1 MSLALKTLLYIIVS
15 TLLIS
20 EERFINMYL
29 AYAVAK
35 FSILAVI
42 SLCVLIC
49 YSIWT
54 VKVIKHLKQSI
65 ATYRVHK
72 RMDYRDIREQN
83 RILYNHETHI
93 VKDLILLI
101 ICIAEMGEPV
111 MSIIVGVVVS
121 YYNGLHD
128 RVYYPPFNTTASLT
142 PCTFIQTVEE
152 INMYGY
158 LLIFTTSWYMYF
170 ISLIMI
176 GCIIFFL
183 LLSFLT
189 QYLSKRY
196 FIHPIRKTCI
206 IHIALALIQI
216 SIISCLTNRDTS
228 IFYLF
233 IVPIMILIDWC
244 ILVRNC
250 RILFRVLQSN
260 VRDLKLNLSNRYLY
274 IEQWKLL
281 QVYKILIPILLS
293 ALFFGVCVIFLHFYF
308 HIVSGMLWSHCFNLM
323 IGDGYT
329 YTGYNKV
336 FAIER
341 YLYLLQYSTFICM
354 IIHFILLGFPMFA
367 ISVGMLYSAC
377 VKRCSQKESDY
388 RFNYDN
394 FRAALLRNNLR
405 PPY

>member
-1 MSLALKTLLYIIVS
+1 MSFSY
-15 TLLIS
+15 LIG
-20 EERFINMYL
+20 
-29 AYAVAK
+29 K

-54 VKVIKHLKQSI
+54 VKVMKHLKQSI
-65 ATYRVHK
+65 TMYRVHK
-72 RMDYRDIREQN
+72 RIDYRDIREQN
-83 RILYNHETHI
+83 RILYNYETHI
-93 VKDLILLI
+93 VKDIILLI
-101 ICIAEMGEPV
+101 ICIAEMVEPV

-121 YYNGLHD
+121 YYNVLHD
-128 RVYYPPFNTTASLT
+128 RLHYPTFNTTASLA
-142 PCTFIQTVEE
+142 PCTFIQSVEE

-158 LLIFTTSWYMYF
+158 LLIFTTNWYMYF
-170 ISLIMI
+170 TSFLMI
-176 GCIIFFL
+176 GSVIFFL

-189 QYLSKRY
+189 RYLSKRY

-206 IHIALALIQI
+206 THIALALIQI
-216 SIISCLTNRDTS
+216 SIISCLTNRDIS
-228 IFYLF
+228 ILYLF

-281 QVYKILIPILLS
+281 QVYKMLIPILLS
-293 ALFFGVCVIFLHFYF
+293 ALFFGVCVIFLHFYI
-308 HIVSGMLWSHCFNLM
+308 HIVSGFEMSHCFHLVM
-323 IGDGYT
+323 GDMHT
-329 YTGYNKV
+329 YTDYLKS
-336 FAIER
+336 FATLRYIESVLK
-341 YLYLLQYSTFICM
+341 YLKFICM
-354 IIHFILLGFPMFA
+354 ILHFILLGFPMFA
-367 ISVGMLYSAC
+367 ISIGMLYSAC

-388 RFNYDN
+388 RFNYLN
-394 FRAALLRNNLR
+394 FRTALLRNNLR